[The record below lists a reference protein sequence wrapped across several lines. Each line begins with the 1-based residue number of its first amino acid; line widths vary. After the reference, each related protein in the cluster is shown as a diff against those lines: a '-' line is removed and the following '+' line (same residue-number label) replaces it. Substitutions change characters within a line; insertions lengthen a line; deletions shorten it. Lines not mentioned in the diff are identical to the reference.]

1 MNNTM
6 NIEFI
11 SAGAGSG
18 KTYKL
23 TQTLAQALADGS
35 ARPHAVLATTFT
47 VKAATELR
55 ERARAWLLE
64 QGRVDLATAIGQA
77 RLGTVNSVCGQMLQ
91 RFCFELGLSPDQTV
105 LGEGQAKRL
114 LTATLGETLDA
125 EGQQEL
131 LHLTHR
137 LGIEQ
142 EDWANTLKA
151 VVDAALAN
159 DITPAAL
166 RPMGL
171 RNAELMLAYWPQPT
185 AADTDPTATLTD
197 ALGDALQA
205 VSKMVEAQKAAGAAV
220 AQNLQNGLGD
230 LQRLER
236 AFREGHWS
244 WPDWLAAA
252 GLEAGAKAKHLLES
266 VKEAAQAHD
275 SHPQFHADVRQ
286 YLQRVFEIAA
296 EGLGAYADAKK
307 ALGAVD
313 FSDQEVLLL
322 RAIRHNASVR
332 QALAAE
338 LDLVMVD
345 EFQDTSPL
353 QLALFIE
360 LAQLAKRSIWVGD
373 PKQAI
378 YGFRGTDAR
387 LIAGVL
393 QAIPAWGG
401 TVGQALTQ
409 SRRSTPA
416 QVGLSNAVFGHAF
429 APELSPQQVC
439 LSATRQDIAGQP
451 ALLNWQ
457 FDSSKKETDYLGLG
471 QAVRE
476 LLASG
481 LQVPDRHS
489 GELRALQPGDI
500 GMLCRFNDEVNLAV
514 ASLTHWGVA
523 SASPRAGLLGTAE
536 ALFVLACL
544 RRLHDP
550 SDTVATALVLSLA
563 DGTPVE
569 QWLPD
574 RLAHLAQDG
583 AQAHAWKTQGNAAHP
598 LLARLEALRP
608 LLAALTPREALRL
621 AAAESQVAWHA
632 AQWSSTPHQA
642 HHRLA
647 NVEALLTLAQGFE
660 DECAA
665 AKRPATVGGLLR
677 WLAEVAEAGD
687 DERAA
692 TADNAVS
699 VLTYHRAK
707 GLEWPV
713 VVLSSLGA
721 TARSALWSVR
731 ARTDGD
737 FDPTQPLGQRFVHC
751 WVPTWG
757 KRKKPQAAVDAEAS
771 PLGLAMQ
778 SDALAENKRLLYVGL
793 TRARDLNAL
802 LTFARKSGP
811 ACGWVEEI
819 PGASQILFAGS
830 DSHYQLP
837 GGQPCPRMAKT
848 WSAEDCALRN
858 ATPATEARYG
868 FKPRPRTEAAPL
880 WFNPSS
886 TEGPEGSTPFSV
898 TETTPVGV
906 RIALAGQPDMA
917 ALGTALHL
925 CIARAAA
932 LGRLE
937 PAEVAHILRQWGVAN
952 AVTQAAVEAQLK
964 AFSDWCQQRW
974 PGCPRLVEV
983 PLEANRP
990 DGTRMR
996 SRIDML
1002 IQTPQGWVLIDHKS
1016 NPGGS
1021 ARDDALAQEHGP
1033 QLAAYAQALHAATG
1047 LPVLEQWLYL
1057 PVGARLLRLQS
1068 T

>member
-171 RNAELMLAYWPQPT
+171 RNAELMLAHWPHPT

-296 EGLGAYADAKK
+296 EGLGAYAEAKK

-332 QALAAE
+332 EALESE

-360 LAQLAKRSIWVGD
+360 LARLAKRSIWVGD

-401 TVGQALTQ
+401 TLGQALTQ

-416 QVGLSNAVFGHAF
+416 QVGLSNAVFGQAF
-429 APELSPQQVC
+429 APELSPEQVC
-439 LSATRQDIAGQP
+439 LSATRQVQGLNGLAHRQGSVDTVGGGIKGEQNGGGSRHGRECSECAAFYDGGHAQSAIVLFFPLRFECVAQAGP
-451 ALLNWQ
+451 FAEWPVAAL
-457 FDSSKKETDYLGLG
+457 ERHGVG
-471 QAVRE
+471 PRCA
-476 LLASG
+476 LA
-481 LQVPDRHS
+481 
-489 GELRALQPGDI
+489 AAPGT
-500 GMLCRFNDEVNLAV
+500 GA
-514 ASLTHWGVA
+514 A
-523 SASPRAGLLGTAE
+523 SARFTPRSRVPVGGARRGRPAAPAGPQRHGAPGRLGDE
-536 ALFVLACL
+536 ALHN
-544 RRLHDP
+544 RR
-550 SDTVATALVLSLA
+550 
-563 DGTPVE
+563 G
-569 QWLPD
+569 
-574 RLAHLAQDG
+574 
-583 AQAHAWKTQGNAAHP
+583 AAHP
-598 LLARLEALRP
+598 GARVDLADRGRLGSAAPARRHPAGPSLRP
-608 LLAALTPREALRL
+608 
-621 AAAESQVAWHA
+621 
-632 AQWSSTPHQA
+632 
-642 HHRLA
+642 
-647 NVEALLTLAQGFE
+647 G
-660 DECAA
+660 
-665 AKRPATVGGLLR
+665 
-677 WLAEVAEAGD
+677 
-687 DERAA
+687 
-692 TADNAVS
+692 
-699 VLTYHRAK
+699 
-707 GLEWPV
+707 
-713 VVLSSLGA
+713 
-721 TARSALWSVR
+721 
-731 ARTDGD
+731 
-737 FDPTQPLGQRFVHC
+737 
-751 WVPTWG
+751 
-757 KRKKPQAAVDAEAS
+757 
-771 PLGLAMQ
+771 
-778 SDALAENKRLLYVGL
+778 
-793 TRARDLNAL
+793 
-802 LTFARKSGP
+802 
-811 ACGWVEEI
+811 
-819 PGASQILFAGS
+819 
-830 DSHYQLP
+830 
-837 GGQPCPRMAKT
+837 
-848 WSAEDCALRN
+848 
-858 ATPATEARYG
+858 
-868 FKPRPRTEAAPL
+868 
-880 WFNPSS
+880 
-886 TEGPEGSTPFSV
+886 
-898 TETTPVGV
+898 
-906 RIALAGQPDMA
+906 
-917 ALGTALHL
+917 
-925 CIARAAA
+925 
-932 LGRLE
+932 
-937 PAEVAHILRQWGVAN
+937 
-952 AVTQAAVEAQLK
+952 
-964 AFSDWCQQRW
+964 
-974 PGCPRLVEV
+974 
-983 PLEANRP
+983 
-990 DGTRMR
+990 
-996 SRIDML
+996 
-1002 IQTPQGWVLIDHKS
+1002 
-1016 NPGGS
+1016 
-1021 ARDDALAQEHGP
+1021 
-1033 QLAAYAQALHAATG
+1033 
-1047 LPVLEQWLYL
+1047 
-1057 PVGARLLRLQS
+1057 
-1068 T
+1068 